1 MPHPPTLP
9 LYSHLL
15 SVQIDDL
22 TRVTSSVDGVAKCP
36 YNPYANV
43 TGLMTEN
50 GDYYFGGSTDFS
62 ASDYLISR
70 SIGQNSTIRTTQYDS
85 MSLNEA
91 QFVGSFE
98 TNHFV
103 YFLFREAA
111 VEYINCGKVKCK
123 TGG

>member
-1 MPHPPTLP
+1 
-9 LYSHLL
+9 
-15 SVQIDDL
+15 
-22 TRVTSSVDGVAKCP
+22 
-36 YNPYANV
+36 
-43 TGLMTEN
+43 MTEN
-50 GDYYFGGSTDFS
+50 GEYYFGGSTDFS

-85 MSLNEA
+85 MSLNEP

-111 VEYINCGKVKCK
+111 VEYINCGKVSVDVFFLYEL
-123 TGG
+123 